1 MSRQRGSGT
10 PGPAVSGLAAL
21 RRFRRDPIGLLEE
34 AATYGDVSA
43 LRLPR
48 FPVVVLNHP
57 DLVRDVLVGSNRA
70 FRKGPT
76 MQAAKLMIGD
86 SLLTTEGEVHRRQR
100 RLIQPLFHHERIAGY
115 GDDMVRLADR
125 TAEGWSDG
133 QPLDAHAEMAR
144 LTLAVVSRTL
154 FGTDLPAGESR
165 SITGALNGTLAQFDR
180 VFSPLLPI
188 TQRLPLPA
196 TRRFRAAHATFDRLV
211 YGLIERRRAE
221 GATGDDLLSM
231 LLRAQEAGAGMTD
244 TQVRDEAI
252 TLFLAGH
259 ETTSSALSWVWYLL
273 AQHPDVRSEWHAEL
287 DEVLGDRPPAAADLP
302 RLSLTDAVL
311 HEAIRLYPPAWAIGR
326 TALEAHAAG
335 GFDVPAGGTVVVSP
349 WLLHRDPRW
358 FPDPLA
364 FRPGRWPA
372 GPEPRHAYV
381 PFGAGPRMCIGEP
394 FAWMEAT
401 LLLATIG
408 RRWQLDAAPGARVEL
423 QPVVTLRPRH
433 GMPMTVHAR
442 PGRAA

>member
-1 MSRQRGSGT
+1 MPPQRGSGP
-10 PGPAVSGLAAL
+10 PGPDVSGLAAL

-48 FPVVVLNHP
+48 FPVVLLNHP
-57 DLVRDVLVGSNRA
+57 DLVREVLVGSNRA

-76 MQAAKLMIGD
+76 MQAAKRMIGD
-86 SLLTTEGEVHRRQR
+86 SLLTTEGEEHRRQR

-115 GDDMVRLADR
+115 ADDMVELADR
-125 TAEGWSDG
+125 AADRWRDG
-133 QPLDAHAEMAR
+133 QPLDAHTEMGR

-154 FGTDLPAGESR
+154 FGTDLPAEESR
-165 SITGALNGTLAQFDR
+165 AIAGALSGTLAQFDR

-188 TQRLPLPA
+188 TERLPLPA
-196 TRRFRAAHATFDRLV
+196 TRRFRAAHETFDRLV

-244 TQVRDEAI
+244 IQVRDEAI

-259 ETTSSALSWVWYLL
+259 ETTSNALTWTWYLL
-273 AQHPDVRSEWHAEL
+273 SRHPDVRRAWHAEL
-287 DEVLGDRPPAAADLP
+287 DEVLGDRPPAAADLA
-302 RLSLTDAVL
+302 RLPLTDAIL
-311 HEAIRLYPPAWAIGR
+311 HEAIRLYPPAWAMGR
-326 TALEAHAAG
+326 TALEVHHAG
-335 GFDVPAGGTVVVSP
+335 GYEIPAGATVVVSP
-349 WLLHRDPRW
+349 WLLHRDARW
-358 FPDPLA
+358 FPDPPS
-364 FRPGRWPA
+364 FRPERWPA

-394 FAWMEAT
+394 FAWMEAA

-408 RRWQLDAAPGARVEL
+408 RRWELDLSRDARVEL

-433 GMPMTVHAR
+433 GMAMTAR
-442 PGRAA
+442 PRRAA

>member
-1 MSRQRGSGT
+1 MPPQRGSGP
-10 PGPAVSGLAAL
+10 PGPDVSGLAAL

-34 AATYGDVSA
+34 AAAYGDVSA

-48 FPVVVLNHP
+48 FPVVLLNHP
-57 DLVRDVLVGSNRA
+57 DLVREVLVGSNRA

-76 MQAAKLMIGD
+76 MQAAKRMIGD
-86 SLLTTEGEVHRRQR
+86 SLLTTEGEEHRRQR

-115 GDDMVRLADR
+115 ADDMVELADR
-125 TAEGWSDG
+125 AADRWRDG
-133 QPLDAHAEMAR
+133 QPLDAHTEMGR

-154 FGTDLPAGESR
+154 FGTDLPAEESR
-165 SITGALNGTLAQFDR
+165 AIAGALSGTLAQFDR

-188 TQRLPLPA
+188 TERLPLPA
-196 TRRFRAAHATFDRLV
+196 TRRFRAAHETFDRLV

-252 TLFLAGH
+252 TLFIAGH
-259 ETTSSALSWVWYLL
+259 ETTSNALTWTWYLL
-273 AQHPDVRSEWHAEL
+273 SRQPDVRSAWHAEL
-287 DEVLGDRPPAAADLP
+287 DEVLGDRPPAAADLA
-302 RLSLTDAVL
+302 RLPLTDAVL
-311 HEAIRLYPPAWAIGR
+311 HEAIRLYPPAWAMGR
-326 TALEAHAAG
+326 TALEVHRAG
-335 GFDVPAGGTVVVSP
+335 GFEIPAGATVVVSP
-349 WLLHRDPRW
+349 WLLHRDARW
-358 FPDPLA
+358 FPDPLS
-364 FRPGRWPA
+364 FRPERWPA

-394 FAWMEAT
+394 FAWMEAA

-408 RRWQLDAAPGARVEL
+408 RRWELDPSRDARVEL

-433 GMPMTVHAR
+433 GMAMTAR
-442 PGRAA
+442 PRRAA

>member
-1 MSRQRGSGT
+1 MRWT
-10 PGPAVSGLAAL
+10 VPPGPDVSGLRAL

-34 AATYGDVSA
+34 AASYGDVSS

-48 FPVVVLNHP
+48 FPAVLLNHP
-57 DLVRDVLVGSNRA
+57 DLVRDVLVGSNRS

-76 MQAAKLMIGD
+76 MQAAKRMIGD

-115 GDDMVRLADR
+115 AVDMVALAER
-125 TAEGWSDG
+125 TADGWRDA

-154 FGTDLPAGESR
+154 FGTDLPAEESR
-165 SITGALNGTLAQFDR
+165 AITGALAGTLAQFDR

-188 TQRLPLPA
+188 TERLPLPA
-196 TRRFRAAHATFDRLV
+196 TRRFRAAHETFDRLV
-211 YGLIERRRAE
+211 YGLIDRRRAE
-221 GATGDDLLSM
+221 GATADDLLSM

-244 TQVRDEAI
+244 TEVRDEAI

-259 ETTSSALSWVWYLL
+259 ETTSNALTWTWHLLSA
-273 AQHPDVRSEWHAEL
+273 HPDVRRSWHAEL
-287 DEVLGDRPPAAADLP
+287 DGALGDRPPTVADLP
-302 RLSLTDAVL
+302 RLPLTDAVL

-326 TALEAHAAG
+326 TALQAHRAG
-335 GFDVPAGGTVVVSP
+335 GFDVPAGATVVVSP

-358 FPDPLA
+358 FADPLA
-364 FRPGRWPA
+364 FRPDRWPT
-372 GPEPRHAYV
+372 GPDPRHAYV

-394 FAWMEAT
+394 FAWMEAA

-408 RRWQLDAAPGARVEL
+408 RRCELDAAPGAGVEL

-433 GMPMTVHAR
+433 GMPMTVRAR
-442 PGRAA
+442 RR